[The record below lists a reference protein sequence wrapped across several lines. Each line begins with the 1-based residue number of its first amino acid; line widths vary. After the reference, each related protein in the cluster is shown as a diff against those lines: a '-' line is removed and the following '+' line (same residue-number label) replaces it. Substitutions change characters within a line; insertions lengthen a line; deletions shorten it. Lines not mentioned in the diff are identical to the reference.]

1 MTERMV
7 KIIIGSFA
15 AGSALAAGFF
25 MLATKLDAQ
34 STPALA
40 VVHPRRYV
48 NEVKIVATETLAVEK
63 EIQPVSTTPY
73 EDFVAKID
81 AYKQENTSTIS
92 VQFFGDIM
100 LDRNVAK
107 MMGKRGLDYL
117 FEHIGPTSSKRL
129 FGGADLLIANLE
141 GPFATVRVPTSKS
154 IAFRFDPALA
164 LQLQTYGFDAFSLAN
179 NHTLDM
185 GVKNVAFTQKILQQ
199 NEFGFFGYQTKEND
213 ASWWVAEKGLSEKIA
228 FVGFNNTDHPLNMA
242 GAKKVMDQ
250 AKAQARYVFVFMH
263 WGDEYKRIS
272 NQNQRTLAHW
282 LIDNGATAVIGGHPH
297 VIQEMEIYQGKPIYY
312 SLGNFIFDQ
321 YFSKETQQGISV
333 GFILQDG
340 IIKEAQVFP
349 FYSQKSQVYAM
360 SSEDRENFFSWFTSN
375 SRLK

>member
-34 STPALA
+34 AMPALA

-48 NEVKIVATETLAVEK
+48 SEVKIVATETLAVEK

-154 IAFRFDPALA
+154 IAFRFEI
-164 LQLQTYGFDAFSLAN
+164 G
-179 NHTLDM
+179 
-185 GVKNVAFTQKILQQ
+185 
-199 NEFGFFGYQTKEND
+199 
-213 ASWWVAEKGLSEKIA
+213 
-228 FVGFNNTDHPLNMA
+228 
-242 GAKKVMDQ
+242 
-250 AKAQARYVFVFMH
+250 R
-263 WGDEYKRIS
+263 
-272 NQNQRTLAHW
+272 AH
-282 LIDNGATAVIGGHPH
+282 V
-297 VIQEMEIYQGKPIYY
+297 
-312 SLGNFIFDQ
+312 
-321 YFSKETQQGISV
+321 
-333 GFILQDG
+333 
-340 IIKEAQVFP
+340 
-349 FYSQKSQVYAM
+349 
-360 SSEDRENFFSWFTSN
+360 
-375 SRLK
+375 